1 LGIGNEEIDSQP
13 LEFIDAW
20 EEMRFSEFD
29 VQVASV
35 HLEPSG
41 REVRVVHQTNLLDAV
56 LQAGLGLGQSCD
68 GIALC
73 GFCRV
78 QVVEGLENL
87 SPMGEEEQKI
97 LAAQHAGDNE
107 RLACCARISGSVR
120 ITTDYW

>member
-1 LGIGNEEIDSQP
+1 
-13 LEFIDAW
+13 
-20 EEMRFSEFD
+20 MKFSEFN
-29 VQVASV
+29 VEVASV
-35 HLEPSG
+35 HFEPSG
-41 REVRVVHQTNLLDAV
+41 REVRVVHETNLVDAV

-78 QVVEGLENL
+78 QVLDGLENL
-87 SPMGEEEQKI
+87 SPMAEEERKI

-107 RLACCARISGSVR
+107 RLACCAKVGGSVT

>member
-1 LGIGNEEIDSQP
+1 MKFG
-13 LEFIDAW
+13 EFKV
-20 EEMRFSEFD
+20 E
-29 VQVASV
+29 VASV
-35 HLEPSG
+35 VCEPSG
-41 REVRVVHQTNLLDAV
+41 REVRVVHDTNLLDAV

-78 QVVEGLENL
+78 QVMEGLENL
-87 SPMGEEEQKI
+87 SPMGEEERKI

-107 RLACCARISGSVR
+107 RLACCARVAGSVT

>member
-1 LGIGNEEIDSQP
+1 MAMSFP
-13 LEFIDAW
+13 EFNV
-20 EEMRFSEFD
+20 E
-29 VQVASV
+29 VASV
-35 HLEPSG
+35 HFEPSG
-41 REVRVVHQTNLLDAV
+41 REVRVVHETNLLDAV

-78 QVVEGLENL
+78 QVVEGLEDL
-87 SPMGEEEQKI
+87 TAMGEEERKI

-107 RLACCARISGSVR
+107 RLACCARVSGSVT

>member
-1 LGIGNEEIDSQP
+1 
-13 LEFIDAW
+13 
-20 EEMRFSEFD
+20 MKFSEFNIE
-29 VQVASV
+29 VASV
-35 HLEPSG
+35 HFEPSG
-41 REVRVVHQTNLLDAV
+41 RDVRVVHETNLVDAV

-78 QVVEGLENL
+78 QVLDGLENL
-87 SPMGEEEQKI
+87 SPMAEEERKI

-107 RLACCARISGSVR
+107 RLACCAKVGGSVT

>member
-1 LGIGNEEIDSQP
+1 MKFA
-13 LEFIDAW
+13 EFNV
-20 EEMRFSEFD
+20 E
-29 VQVASV
+29 VASV
-35 HLEPSG
+35 HFEPSG
-41 REVRVVHQTNLLDAV
+41 REVRVVHLTNLLDAV

-78 QVVEGLENL
+78 QVQEGLENL
-87 SPMGEEEQKI
+87 SPMAEEERKI

-107 RLACCARISGSVR
+107 RLACCAKVGGSVT

>member
-1 LGIGNEEIDSQP
+1 MSFP
-13 LEFIDAW
+13 EFNV
-20 EEMRFSEFD
+20 E
-29 VQVASV
+29 VAAV
-35 HLEPSG
+35 RCEPSG
-41 REVRVVHQTNLLDAV
+41 REVRVVHETNLLDAV

-78 QVVEGLENL
+78 QVLKGLENL
-87 SPMGEEEQKI
+87 FPMGDEERKI

-107 RLACCARISGSVR
+107 RLACCSRISGPVT